1 MAKEPIATFYLLKP
15 YFIKHRL
22 RIAVGLLCL
31 VVVDF
36 LQLSI
41 PRVVKEVIDALT
53 LYQTD
58 ATGLLRFGMII
69 VGIAIMIGLFRY
81 IWRRCLIG
89 LSRIVEEGLR
99 NQLFD
104 HLQILSASFFDQTR
118 TGDLMAR
125 ATNDIK
131 NIRMA
136 AGMGIVALT
145 DAAVLGTAAIGFM
158 AYIHV
163 PLTLMVLLP
172 MPLIVLTTRFFG
184 KKMHRRYQDVQ
195 AGFSDLTEAVR
206 ERIAGVRMVKAYG
219 REETA
224 IAQVDAISADYIQRN
239 LKLVRVTRSFFP
251 LMVLFSNFS
260 MAIIIF
266 YGGRQVITANLTPGD
281 FVAFISYLGLLMWPM
296 MALGWLTNLVQR
308 GKASLER
315 IHTILEQQP
324 EIPLAGEPVAKPHQA
339 PAIDIDGVGFQY
351 PTKDQNSRR
360 KAVLEKLDITIPPGS
375 TLGIV
380 GPPGSGKTTLLNLI
394 ARIYDVTDGTIR
406 VNDTPVRSLAPSSL
420 REMMAMVPQEPFLFS
435 GSLKENIT
443 FNHSQASF
451 QMRDAAVEA
460 AALQTDIDQMPNGV
474 DTIVGEKGVI
484 LSGGQ
489 KQRVALAR
497 AFIKDAPLL
506 LLDDPVSQVDAAT
519 ADRIIVHLRQLTGK
533 TILIVSH
540 RMSAVRHA
548 DQIVVLDEGKIGQQ
562 GSHETL
568 MVQPGYYAKMVKL
581 QELERAYR

>member
-451 QMRDAAVEA
+451 QMWDAAVEA

>member
-1 MAKEPIATFYLLKP
+1 MAKEQIATFYLLKP
-15 YFIKHRL
+15 YFMRHRL

-41 PRVVKEVIDALT
+41 PRVVKKVIDGLT

-58 ATGLLRFGMII
+58 APGLLRFGAMI

-104 HLQILSASFFDQTR
+104 HLQTLSASFFDQTR

-163 PLTLMVLLP
+163 PLTLLVLLP

-224 IAQVDAISADYIQRN
+224 IAQVGTISADYIQRN
-239 LKLVRVTRSFFP
+239 LKLIRVTRSFFP

-315 IHTILEQQP
+315 IQTILEQQP
-324 EIPLAGEPVAKPHQA
+324 EIPLAGQSVTKPHQA
-339 PAIDIDGVGFQY
+339 PVIAIKGVGFHY
-351 PTKDQNSRR
+351 PTKDQSSRQ
-360 KAVLEKLDITIPPGS
+360 KAILEQLDITIPAGT

-394 ARIYDVTDGTIR
+394 TRIYDVTDGAIR
-406 VNDTPVRSLAPSSL
+406 VNGASVRSLAPSSL
-420 REMMAMVPQEPFLFS
+420 REMIAMVPQEPFLFS
-435 GSLKENIT
+435 GTLNENIT
-443 FNHSQASF
+443 FNHPDMTP
-451 QMRDAAVEA
+451 QMRDTAVIA

-506 LLDDPVSQVDAAT
+506 LLDDPVSQVDAVT
-519 ADRIIVHLRQLTGK
+519 ADRIIAHLRQLTGK

-548 DQIVVLDEGKIGQQ
+548 DQIVVLDEGEICQHGD
-562 GSHETL
+562 HETL
-568 MVQPGYYAKMVKL
+568 MAQPGYYAKMVKL

>member
-1 MAKEPIATFYLLKP
+1 MAKESIATFYLLKP

-41 PRVVKEVIDALT
+41 PRVVKKAIDELT

-58 ATGLLRFGMII
+58 ATGLLHFGAII
-69 VGIAIMIGLFRY
+69 VGIAILIGLFRY

-104 HLQILSASFFDQTR
+104 HLQTLSASFFDQTR

-163 PLTLMVLLP
+163 PLTLLVLLP

-224 IAQVDAISADYIQRN
+224 IAQVSTISADYIQRN

-324 EIPLAGEPVAKPHQA
+324 EIPLAGEPVAQPQKA
-339 PAIDIDGVGFQY
+339 PFIAIEGVRFQY
-351 PTKDQNSRR
+351 PTNSDDSSR
-360 KAVLEKLDITIPPGS
+360 KAVLEKIDLTIPSGT

-406 VNDTPVRSLAPSSL
+406 VNGTAVRSLAPSSL
-420 REMMAMVPQEPFLFS
+420 RQMIAMVPQEPFLFS
-435 GSLKENIT
+435 GTLNENIT
-443 FNHSQASF
+443 FNLPDVTP
-451 QMRDAAVEA
+451 QMRDYAIEA
-460 AALQTDIDQMPNGV
+460 AALQTDIDQMPEGV
-474 DTIVGEKGVI
+474 DTVVGEKGVI

-497 AFIKDAPLL
+497 AFIKAAPFL
-506 LLDDPVSQVDAAT
+506 LLDDPVSQVDAVT
-519 ADRIIVHLRQLTGK
+519 ADRIIAYLRQLAGK
-533 TILIVSH
+533 TMVIVSH

-548 DQIVVLDEGKIGQQ
+548 DQIVVLDEGNINQQ
-562 GSHETL
+562 GDHETL
-568 MVQPGYYAKMVKL
+568 MAQPGYYAKMVRL
-581 QELERAYR
+581 QELERAYQ

>member
-1 MAKEPIATFYLLKP
+1 MAQVRITTFYLLTP
-15 YFIKHRL
+15 YFLKHRL
-22 RIAVGLLCL
+22 RIVLGLLCL

-36 LQLSI
+36 LQLCI
-41 PRVVKEVIDALT
+41 PRVVRGAIDALT

-58 ATGLLRFGMII
+58 SAGLLRYGAAI
-69 VGIAIMIGLFRY
+69 VGIAILIGLFRY

-104 HLQILSASFFDQTR
+104 HLQTLSASFFDQTR

-163 PLTLMVLLP
+163 PLTLLVLLP
-172 MPLIVLTTRFFG
+172 MPLIVLLTRFFG
-184 KKMHRRYQDVQ
+184 KKMHRRYLDVQ

-219 REETA
+219 REKRA
-224 IAQVDAISADYIQRN
+224 IDQVDVISADYIQRN
-239 LKLVRVTRSFFP
+239 VKLVRVTRSFFP
-251 LMVLFSNFS
+251 LMVLFTNFS
-260 MAIIIF
+260 MAFIIL
-266 YGGRQVITANLTPGD
+266 YGGRQVITTRLTPGD

-315 IHTILEQQP
+315 IDTILKVRP
-324 EIPLAGEPVAKPHQA
+324 AIPSSGLPVARPRRA
-339 PAIDIDGVGFQY
+339 PAIDIEKVLFQY
-351 PTKDQNSRR
+351 PVKDAGQRQM
-360 KAVLEKLDITIPPGS
+360 VLKGVDVTIPAET

-380 GPPGSGKTTLLNLI
+380 GPPGSGKTTLLNLM
-394 ARIYDVTDGTIR
+394 ARIYDVTAGTIR
-406 VNDTPVRSLAPSSL
+406 INGGAINSVDPSSL
-420 REMMAMVPQEPFLFS
+420 RKMVAMVPQEPFLFS
-435 GSLKENIT
+435 GTLHENIT
-443 FNHSQASF
+443 FNRRRTTPRI
-451 QMRDAAVEA
+451 RDAAIAA
-460 AALQTDIDQMPNGV
+460 AALERDVAQMPDAV
-474 DTIVGEKGVI
+474 ETIVGEKGVI

-497 AFIKDAPLL
+497 AFVKAAPLL

-519 ADRIIVHLRQLTGK
+519 ADRIIAYLRRLTGK
-533 TILIVSH
+533 TTVIVSH

-548 DQIVVLDEGKIGQQ
+548 DHLIVLNQ
-562 GSHETL
+562 GRITRQGDHETL
-568 MVQPGYYAKMVKL
+568 MAQAGYYARMVKL
-581 QELERAYR
+581 QELERAYQ

>member
-1 MAKEPIATFYLLKP
+1 MTQKQTTTFYLLKP
-15 YFIKHRL
+15 YFLRHRL
-22 RIAVGLLCL
+22 RIIVGLLCL

-41 PRVVKEVIDALT
+41 PRVVKQAIDALT

-58 ATGLLRFGMII
+58 AAGLLRFAATI
-69 VGIAIMIGLFRY
+69 VGIAIMIGVFRY

-104 HLQILSASFFDQTR
+104 HLQTLSASFFDQNR

-136 AGMGIVALT
+136 AGMGMVALT

-163 PLTLMVLLP
+163 PLTMLVLLP
-172 MPLIVLTTRFFG
+172 MPLIVLMTRFFG
-184 KKMHRRYQDVQ
+184 KKMHRRYQHVQ

-219 REETA
+219 QEATT

-260 MAIIIF
+260 MAIIIL
-266 YGGRQVITANLTPGD
+266 YGGRQVITTNLTPGD

-315 IHTILEQQP
+315 IHAILEVQP
-324 EIPLAGEPVAKPHQA
+324 DIPLTGQPVAQPQQA
-339 PAIDIDGVGFQY
+339 PAIDIEQVSFQY
-351 PTKDQNSRR
+351 PAKDADSQRQ
-360 KAVLEKLDITIPPGS
+360 AVLKRVEIKIPAGT

-380 GPPGSGKTTLLNLI
+380 GPPGSGKTTLLSLI
-394 ARIYDVTDGTIR
+394 ARIYDTTDGTIR
-406 VNDTPVRSLAPSSL
+406 INGSAIDTLNPSSL
-420 REMMAMVPQEPFLFS
+420 REIVAMVPQEPFLFS
-435 GSLKENIT
+435 GTLHENIT
-443 FNHSQASF
+443 FNRQKVLP
-451 QMRDAAVEA
+451 QLRDMAIEA
-460 AALQTDIDQMPNGV
+460 AALEGDVAQMPDGV
-474 DTIVGEKGVI
+474 ETIVGEKGVI

-497 AFIKDAPLL
+497 AFIKASPLL
-506 LLDDPVSQVDAAT
+506 LLDDPVSQVDAVT
-519 ADRIIVHLRQLTGK
+519 ADRIIAYLRQLSEK
-533 TILIVSH
+533 TTLIVSH

-548 DQIVVLDEGKIGQQ
+548 DHIIVLDDGRIAQQ
-562 GSHETL
+562 GAHDTL
-568 MVQPGYYAKMVKL
+568 MAQTGYYAKMVKL
-581 QELERAYR
+581 QELERAYQ

>member
-1 MAKEPIATFYLLKP
+1 MTQEQTATFYLLKP
-15 YFIKHRL
+15 YFLKHRL
-22 RIAVGLLCL
+22 RIVVGLLCL

-41 PRVVKEVIDALT
+41 PRVIKRAIDALT

-58 ATGLLRFGMII
+58 SAGLLRFGATI
-69 VGIAIMIGLFRY
+69 VGIAILIGIFRY
-81 IWRRCLIG
+81 VWRRCLIG

-99 NQLFD
+99 NQMFD
-104 HLQILSASFFDQTR
+104 HLQTLSASFFDQTR

-163 PLTLMVLLP
+163 PLTLLVLLP
-172 MPLIVLTTRFFG
+172 MPLIVLMTRFFG
-184 KKMHRRYQDVQ
+184 KKMHRRYQHVQ

-219 REETA
+219 QEKIA
-224 IAQVDAISADYIQRN
+224 IAQVEEISADYIQRN

-260 MAIIIF
+260 MVFIIL
-266 YGGRQVITANLTPGD
+266 YGGRQVIITHLTPGD

-308 GKASLER
+308 GRASLER
-315 IHTILEQQP
+315 IHAILEVQP
-324 EIPLAGEPVAKPHQA
+324 DIPQTGQPVTRPHQA
-339 PAIDIDGVGFQY
+339 PAIDIEKVTFQY
-351 PTKDQNSRR
+351 PVKDSDNQRL
-360 KAVLEKLDITIPPGS
+360 AVLKEIDVKIPAGA

-380 GPPGSGKTTLLNLI
+380 GPPGSGKSTLLSLI
-394 ARIYDVTDGTIR
+394 ARIYDVTNGTIR
-406 VNDTPVRSLAPSSL
+406 MNGSAMDTLDPSSL
-420 REMMAMVPQEPFLFS
+420 REMVAMVPQEPFLFS
-435 GSLKENIT
+435 GTLHENIT
-443 FNHSQASF
+443 FNRQKVTPP
-451 QMRDAAVEA
+451 MRDAAIEA
-460 AALQTDIDQMPNGV
+460 AALDSDVAQMPDAV
-474 DTIVGEKGVI
+474 ETIVGEKGVI

-497 AFIKDAPLL
+497 AFVKETPLL
-506 LLDDPVSQVDAAT
+506 LLDDPVSQVDALT
-519 ADRIIVHLRQLTGK
+519 ADRIIAYLRQLTGK
-533 TILIVSH
+533 TTLIVSH

-548 DQIVVLDEGKIGQQ
+548 DHLIVLDEGRITQQ
-562 GSHETL
+562 GDHEAL
-568 MVQPGYYAKMVKL
+568 MAQTGYYAKMVKL
-581 QELERAYR
+581 QELERAYQ